1 MSRLLTKSGS
11 PISAMLSSAGSTGR
25 SLGRSR
31 TYLLARSRSV
41 SPTRPPCAST
51 LRRRYRFASCC
62 VSSNLMVSH
71 LLSSHFSF
79 CTWSLFLLEGESRV
93 KGQAHCHYCV
103 PVLWRQSSRKR
114 LSKEYL
120 YFHITFIP
128 LFSNHLFCNTLF
140 KNKNP
145 ILHNEII
152 QFTQIENR
160 FDIIFSFHS

>member
-31 TYLLARSRSV
+31 TYLLARSRSA

-51 LRRRYRFASCC
+51 LRRRYRFASC
-62 VSSNLMVSH
+62 VSSNLMASH
-71 LLSSHFSF
+71 SLSSHFSF
-79 CTWSLFLLEGESRV
+79 CTRSLFLLESESRV

-103 PVLWRQSSRKR
+103 PALWRQSSRKR

-120 YFHITFIP
+120 YFHIIFIP

-140 KNKNP
+140 KDKTKIN
-145 ILHNEII
+145 L
-152 QFTQIENR
+152 
-160 FDIIFSFHS
+160 SFVMK